1 MANTI
6 LLKRKT
12 TAGAPSLASL
22 SVGEVCLV
30 IPDSALYWKKDAATL
45 VGPYLATAS
54 ATWGSITGTLSSQ
67 TDLNNALGLKAPLA
81 SPGLT
86 GTPTAPTAAVDTD
99 TTQIATTAFAKKEA
113 DDAQAYAIQRANHT
127 GTQAISTVT
136 GLQGALDL
144 KAPLASPALT
154 GTPTAPT
161 ASGGTNTTQLAT
173 TAFVQSAITS
183 LINGAP
189 GVLDTLQELAAAL
202 GDDPNFAATITSQL
216 ATKIS
221 FSDTIDG
228 GTIS

>member
-67 TDLNNALGLKAPLA
+67 TDLNNALG
-81 SPGLT
+81 
-86 GTPTAPTAAVDTD
+86 
-99 TTQIATTAFAKKEA
+99 
-113 DDAQAYAIQRANHT
+113 
-127 GTQAISTVT
+127 
-136 GLQGALDL
+136 L